1 MSALADP
8 IAAPHRRSTAQTV
21 WRARWQYLA
30 ISPFYVLFAVFGLFP
45 LLYTIVLSFHT
56 WSGAGPWDAV
66 GLENYR
72 SLASH
77 GQFLASL
84 SNSLAYLVAGVP
96 VLVVGS
102 LVAAVVLNNARLRFR
117 GVYRTVFFLPY
128 VTSEIIIAIVFIAVF
143 DQHFGWVNGVFRA
156 VGLPTVPWLTA
167 QEWSKVPVL
176 TLFVWSRLGYYLILM
191 LGGLQTVPQELYE
204 AASID
209 GASPTQQFLF
219 ITVPLMRG
227 IILFVLV
234 TTTIAVL
241 NLFGAPF
248 ILTGGGPANSSS
260 TLTLVLYQ
268 TAFSWAN
275 YGLASAIAVVISL
288 ITIVIALVQIRL
300 LRFGD

>member
-8 IAAPHRRSTAQTV
+8 IAAPHRRSTAETI

-45 LLYTIVLSFHT
+45 LLYTIVLSFHA
-56 WSGAGPWDAV
+56 WSGAGPWEAV
-66 GLENYR
+66 GLENYA

-77 GQFLASL
+77 DQFLASL

-102 LVAAVVLNNARLRFR
+102 LVAAVVLNDARLRFR
-117 GVYRTVFFLPY
+117 GLYRTVFFLPY

-176 TLFVWSRLGYYLILM
+176 ALFVWSRLGYYLILM
-191 LGGLQTVPQELYE
+191 LGGLQTVPQEIYE

-241 NLFGAPF
+241 NLFGAPY

-268 TAFSWAN
+268 TAFLWAN
-275 YGLASAIAVVISL
+275 YGLASAIAVVIAL